1 MDTKA
6 VGERIQ
12 IAREERC
19 MTQREL
25 AEAVSCTPQHI
36 SAIERGAKTPT
47 LETFVAIAEAL
58 RVPADV
64 LLQDVLPDWWGT
76 WEQEID
82 RVLAP
87 LLPHMRAYLKKQIM
101 DYHRLEETCA
111 QMGQRLPQR

>member
-1 MDTKA
+1 MNAKA
-6 VGERIQ
+6 VGQRIQ

-25 AEAVSCTPQHI
+25 AVAIGCTPQHI
-36 SAIERGAKTPT
+36 SAMERGVKTPT
-47 LETFVAIAEAL
+47 LETFVAIASTL

-64 LLQDVLPDWWGT
+64 LLQDVLPDWWEN
-76 WEQEID
+76 WEQDMD

-87 LLPHMRAYLKKQIM
+87 LIPHMRDYMKKQIM

-111 QMGQRLPQR
+111 EMGRRLPQR

>member
-6 VGERIQ
+6 IGERIR

-19 MTQREL
+19 ISQQRL
-25 AEAVSCTPQHI
+25 ANAVGCTASYI
-36 SAIERGAKTPT
+36 STIERGEKTPT
-47 LETFVAIAEAL
+47 LETFVAIASTL
-58 RVPADV
+58 SIPADV
-64 LLQDVLPDWWGT
+64 LLQDVLPDWWDT

-87 LLPHMRAYLKKQIM
+87 LLPHVRSYLKRQILE
-101 DYHRLEETCA
+101 YHQMEETCA